1 MPTFNRWEYRNE
13 YLKSDHWKNLRK
25 GALARHPKC
34 FLCKRRKSTDVHHT
48 RYGDIYTVDVAS
60 LLGLCRPCHELV
72 ERAKK
77 MGFIPKEHLESDVL
91 KVSEEAMEAFLAKR
105 NEKIVLEMPL
115 MLRIDRASDRRK
127 MFICGIMG
135 LPQPGSFTDWVGI
148 ITTRAKLKHIFWTLE
163 KYGPQK
169 RKFSPSIPKAKRV
182 KIHY

>member
-1 MPTFNRWEYRNE
+1 MRIRAGLHTGGALSFMPTFNRWEYRNE

-91 KVSEEAMEAFLAKR
+91 KVSEEG
-105 NEKIVLEMPL
+105 
-115 MLRIDRASDRRK
+115 D
-127 MFICGIMG
+127 
-135 LPQPGSFTDWVGI
+135 GSVSC
-148 ITTRAKLKHIFWTLE
+148 KKE
-163 KYGPQK
+163 
-169 RKFSPSIPKAKRV
+169 
-182 KIHY
+182 